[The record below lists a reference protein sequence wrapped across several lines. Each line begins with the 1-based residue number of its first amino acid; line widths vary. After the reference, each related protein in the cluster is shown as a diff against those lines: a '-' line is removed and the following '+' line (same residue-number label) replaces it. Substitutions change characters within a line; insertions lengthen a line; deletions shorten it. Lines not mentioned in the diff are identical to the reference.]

1 MEKKVA
7 TPETESDM
15 LGLYSVREC
24 VVAGMFPTPP
34 TNQVYWTNDPLFAT
48 DTWLED

>member
-24 VVAGMFPTPP
+24 VVAGMFLPHQR
-34 TNQVYWTNDPLFAT
+34 TNYTGPYDPLFAT
-48 DTWLED
+48 DTLLED

>member
-24 VVAGMFPTPP
+24 VVAGMFLPHQG
-34 TNQVYWTNDPLFAT
+34 TNYTGPHDPLFAI
-48 DTWLED
+48 DTWLKD